1 MSKEKWLGLLLC
13 LMFCCMLPLYSCNV
27 IQAEETKTNTKENV
41 EEVKPTEEVKNYC
54 GTSATWTYN
63 ENTNVLTIKGKGTIE
78 FDKRWND
85 LKYTRVVIGEGIT
98 RLSDNLFR
106 YKSQLQSVKLPST
119 LKVIPRQAFN
129 GCSSLKTINF
139 PKNLT
144 NLGSYAFHNTAIK
157 SATVPTTVTT
167 MGYNVFSECRYLERV
182 DFGMSY
188 VPSSTFSG
196 CKKLNT
202 ITFRKKITS
211 IENSAFNRTGF
222 TKFTI
227 PSTVTRVGSYAFS
240 DSKNLTQITFPKSL
254 TTIEERVVMDCS
266 KLKKVIIENGVKV
279 IKPYAFSG
287 TYMQS
292 ISIPE
297 SVEKIGSYAFSD
309 VTGLKSIKIPNK
321 ITIIYHDTFNNCKS
335 LETLTFGKNVK
346 KIGESAF
353 EGCQKLTKLVIP
365 GNIKTIDYKAF
376 YNSGVKELVLK
387 EGVQKV
393 EYWAFANCNKLTSVD
408 ISSTV
413 STIRENSFVECP
425 KLGRISVHPINKTY
439 RSENGVLYSKS
450 MRELIICPA
459 GKSGKFV
466 IPASVDT
473 LNENS
478 FYNCKKLTSFE
489 VASGNRYFT
498 SKNGMIFANNQKTLV
513 ACPSGKTGV
522 IVVPEG
528 TKAIGDYAFQH
539 SQASRI
545 KLPESLTKIGSCA
558 FEYAAN
564 IKKVIIP
571 GNVRTISAAAFWQ
584 CPSLNTVEIRN
595 GVVNINRF
603 AFYECP
609 KLKKVSIPMSV
620 GYINNNAF
628 QGSYNVTIY
637 CNKISYAMTY
647 AKKHYMEYK
656 IV

>member
-1 MSKEKWLGLLLC
+1 MSKKKWLGLFLC
-13 LMFCCMLPLYSCNV
+13 LMFCCMLPLYSGNV
-27 IQAEETKTNTKENV
+27 IEAKDALTNTKENV
-41 EEVKPTEEVKNYC
+41 EENTEVVKNYC
-54 GTSATWTYN
+54 GTSATWTYD
-63 ENTNVLTIKGKGTIE
+63 ENTKVLTITGKGTVVYDE
-78 FDKRWND
+78 RWNE

-98 RLSDNLFR
+98 KLSNNLFR
-106 YKSQLQSVKLPST
+106 YKPQLQSVKLPST
-119 LKVIPRQAFN
+119 LQSIPREAFYSCRN
-129 GCSSLKTINF
+129 LKTINI
-139 PKNLT
+139 PKNIT
-144 NLGSYAFHNTAIK
+144 SIGSYAFAYTAIK
-157 SATVPTTVTT
+157 SATVPTTVTS
-167 MGYNVFSECRYLERV
+167 MGSNVFTGCRSLERV
-182 DFGMSY
+182 DFGMSF
-188 VPSSTFSG
+188 VPSRTFSD
-196 CKKLNT
+196 CNKLNT
-202 ITFRKKITS
+202 ITYRKKITS
-211 IENSAFNRTGF
+211 IGGRAFYGTALS
-222 TKFTI
+222 KATI
-227 PSTVTRVGSYAFS
+227 PTTVTSVGPYAFAYCP
-240 DSKNLTQITFPKSL
+240 NLTNITFPKSVKV
-254 TTIEERVVMDCS
+254 IEDRVVTGC
-266 KLKKVIIENGVKV
+266 KNLKKVTLENGVKT
-279 IKPYAFSG
+279 INPYAFEDA
-287 TYMQS
+287 YMQS

-297 SVEKIGSYAFSD
+297 SVEKIGSYAFYG
-309 VTGLKSIKIPNK
+309 VKGLKSVKIPSK
-321 ITIIYHDTFNNCKS
+321 VTIIYHDTFNNCKS
-335 LETLTFGKNVK
+335 LESVTFGKNVN

-353 EGCQKLTKLVIP
+353 ENCSKLGKLVIP
-365 GNIKTIDYKAF
+365 GNVKTIDYKAF

-408 ISSTV
+408 VSSTV

-450 MRELIICPA
+450 MRELITCPA

-466 IPASVDT
+466 IPATVDT

-498 SKNGMIFANNQKTLV
+498 SKNGMIFTNNQKTLV

-584 CPSLNTVEIRN
+584 CPSLNTVEIKN

-628 QGSYNVTIY
+628 QGSYNVTVY

-647 AKKHYMEYK
+647 AKKHYMNYK